1 MAEKKGLGLGLALI
15 GGALLLSQLPR
26 LQILGTQDALTKQ
39 SEDLQNY
46 EQDRITDA
54 ARIEAERAQ
63 EGLAEGSYGTV
74 GGSIGAWTGTWTGI
88 EGDRC
93 SVMYATPQSSTA
105 TRFFEGGYCRSARE
119 MGLIE

>member
-1 MAEKKGLGLGLALI
+1 MAEKKGIGLGLALI
-15 GGALLLSQLPR
+15 GGALLLSQLPK
-26 LQILGTQDALTKQ
+26 LQIIGTNEALKERT
-39 SEDLQNY
+39 EDLQAY

-63 EGLAEGSYGTV
+63 EGLAAGSYGTI
-74 GGSIGAWTGTWTGI
+74 GGSVGAYTGTWTGI

-119 MGLIE
+119 AGFIE